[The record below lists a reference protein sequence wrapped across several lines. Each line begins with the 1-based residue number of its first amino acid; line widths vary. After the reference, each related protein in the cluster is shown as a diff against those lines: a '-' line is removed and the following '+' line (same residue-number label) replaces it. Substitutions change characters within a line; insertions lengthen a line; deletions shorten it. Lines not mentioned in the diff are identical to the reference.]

1 MSARNRFFI
10 LLGIIFVIS
19 LIYYIFSADHS
30 NDLVLI
36 GTVDSNQVIVSAQ
49 VEGRIQKLLVDE
61 GTPVKAGDL
70 IAVLDSSE
78 LQTQEAA
85 AAANISSLQNKV
97 AEMQHTEASTSGA
110 TSSDVAN
117 ARAKLSSAK
126 AQLLQAKATLD
137 RTESDSRRMIELAKA
152 GVQSDQDRVQAETN
166 LQAAQASVQA
176 QQELVKAAEADLSSA
191 IARTQQAN
199 AAKSTVQST
208 EADLKNAVAQ
218 KNQAAVRL
226 GYTNV
231 YAPVTGTVSV
241 RAARQGEVVNIGA
254 PIVTIVD
261 LTDTWVR
268 AAIPETYADHI
279 GYGDAMRVRLPG
291 GTITSGK
298 VFFKGVEGDFATQR
312 DVSRRKRD
320 IKTIVLKIR
329 LDNPKGAFVPGM
341 TAEVLV
347 SPAQMKGD
355 GNPQNAAAAGPA
367 MTDDVNSKIGGDNS
381 TPPVGK
387 QECAIE
393 VEHIVK
399 KYGDFTAVD
408 DVSFNVKEGEI
419 FGLLGPNGAGK
430 STLIRMMTT
439 LIPITSGKAWVMGY
453 DVASDPN
460 AARRR
465 IGVIPQALT
474 SDLDLTVEENLNIY
488 AKLYDVPAKERKRS
502 IDELLGLVDLVKW
515 RDAQTKTL
523 SGGMRRRLEIARG
536 LVHHPK
542 IFFLDEPTTG
552 LDPVSRVAVWEM
564 LGNIKKHSANS
575 PS

>member
-10 LLGIIFVIS
+10 LLAIIFVVAA
-19 LIYYIFSADHS
+19 IYYTLSTDHS
-30 NDLVLI
+30 KDLVLI

-70 IAVLDSSE
+70 IAVLDPSE

-85 AAANISSLQNKV
+85 ASANIMSLQHKV
-97 AEMQHTEASTSGA
+97 AQMEHTERSTSGS

-117 ARAKLSSAK
+117 AQAKLDSAK
-126 AQLLQAKATLD
+126 AQLLQAKAALD

-152 GVQSDQDRVQAETN
+152 GVQSEQDRVQAETN
-166 LQAAQASVQA
+166 LQAAQATLQA
-176 QQELVKAAEADLSSA
+176 QQELVKAAQADLISA

-208 EADLKNAVAQ
+208 EADLENAIAQ
-218 KNQAAVRL
+218 QNQAAVRL

-279 GYGDAMRVRLPG
+279 GYGDMMRVRLPG

-298 VFFKGVEGDFATQR
+298 VFFKGVESDFATQR

-320 IKTIVLKIR
+320 IKTIVLKVR
-329 LDNPKGAFVPGM
+329 LENPKGAFVPGM

-347 SPAQMKGD
+347 SPSQM
-355 GNPQNAAAAGPA
+355 
-367 MTDDVNSKIGGDNS
+367 TSES
-381 TPPVGK
+381 TS
-387 QECAIE
+387 Q
-393 VEHIVK
+393 
-399 KYGDFTAVD
+399 
-408 DVSFNVKEGEI
+408 S
-419 FGLLGPNGAGK
+419 
-430 STLIRMMTT
+430 
-439 LIPITSGKAWVMGY
+439 
-453 DVASDPN
+453 
-460 AARRR
+460 
-465 IGVIPQALT
+465 
-474 SDLDLTVEENLNIY
+474 
-488 AKLYDVPAKERKRS
+488 
-502 IDELLGLVDLVKW
+502 
-515 RDAQTKTL
+515 
-523 SGGMRRRLEIARG
+523 
-536 LVHHPK
+536 
-542 IFFLDEPTTG
+542 
-552 LDPVSRVAVWEM
+552 VAV
-564 LGNIKKHSANS
+564 GQQ
-575 PS
+575 